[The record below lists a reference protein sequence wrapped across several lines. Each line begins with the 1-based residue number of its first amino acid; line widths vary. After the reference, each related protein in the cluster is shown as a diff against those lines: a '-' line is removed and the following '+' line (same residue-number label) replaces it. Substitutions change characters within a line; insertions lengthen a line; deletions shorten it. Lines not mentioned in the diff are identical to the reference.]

1 MNKNKLPLTLGYLP
15 TRREFFSRE
24 DAAKFNKMTLEQ
36 LKTDFPSINIVDLEF
51 LNDEAMIYDTADS
64 DRVIDHFQSK
74 GVDALFIPHCN
85 FGTEDAVARVARG
98 LGKPVLLWGPR
109 DAGPD
114 AEGIRLRDSQCGLF
128 ATSKVMQ
135 RFGVTYSYILNSH
148 LSDPVYKRGMDSFLR
163 AANVIRLLK
172 NARIGQ
178 ISTRPAAF
186 YSVITNEGL
195 LLEKLGVE
203 IIPIS
208 LSEIAQRVRE
218 IVKEG
223 NDDLK
228 ATIDVFHQ
236 RYEVMKYSNDI
247 LANIA
252 GLKLALKEFAE
263 NNQLNAMAVQC
274 WSAIQAE
281 LGITTCLAHAELTE
295 EDLPV
300 ACETDLMGAIS
311 SLMLQAAMM
320 FESPTFFSDL
330 TNRHPDND
338 NAELLWHCGPFPASL
353 AKKDSVLSIENH
365 PILPGSPP
373 GICNWQLKEG
383 PLTVVRLDE
392 NAGKFS
398 LLCGEGESISGP
410 YNKGTFTYIEVD
422 DWPLWEEK
430 IIYGPYI
437 HHVACG
443 FGNYAH
449 VFQDVCRYL
458 DITFD
463 PATPSEEELRK
474 RRLSNEK

>member
-1 MNKNKLPLTLGYLP
+1 MSNNKSPLTLGYLP

-24 DAAKFNKMTLEQ
+24 DASKFNKLILEQ
-36 LKTDFPSINIVDLEF
+36 LKTDYPNVNIIDLEF
-51 LNDEAMIYDTADS
+51 LNDEAMIYDAADS
-64 DRVIDHFQSK
+64 DRVIDHFKSK

-148 LSDPVYKRGMDSFLR
+148 LDDPVYKRGIDAFLR
-163 AANVIRLLK
+163 AANVIRLAK

-178 ISTRPAAF
+178 VSTRPAAF
-186 YSVITNEGL
+186 YSVITNEGM
-195 LLEKLGVE
+195 LLEKFGIE

-208 LSEIAQRVRE
+208 LSEIAQRVRQ
-218 IVKEG
+218 IVKKGGDE
-223 NDDLK
+223 LES
-228 ATIDVFHQ
+228 ATEVFRQ
-236 RYEVMKYSNDI
+236 RYDVMKYSDEI

-252 GLKLALKEFAE
+252 GLKLALKEFSE
-263 NNQLNAMAVQC
+263 QNQLNALAVQC
-274 WSAIQAE
+274 WSAIQGE
-281 LGITTCLAHAELTE
+281 LGISTCLAHAELTE

-300 ACETDLMGAIS
+300 ACETDLEGAVS
-311 SLMLQAAMM
+311 ALMLQAAMF
-320 FESPTFFSDL
+320 FEQPTFFSDL

-338 NAELLWHCGPFPASL
+338 NAELLWHCGVFPASL
-353 AKKDSVLSIENH
+353 AKEGTPRSIENH
-365 PILPGSPP
+365 PILPGNPP

-383 PLTVVRLDE
+383 PLTVLRLGE
-392 NAGKFS
+392 SGGNFS
-398 LLCGEGESISGP
+398 LFCGEGESISGP
-410 YNKGTFTYIEVD
+410 YNMGTFTYIQVE

-430 IIYGPYI
+430 IIFGPYI

-443 FGNYAH
+443 FGHYAH

-458 DITFD
+458 GITFD
-463 PATPSEEELRK
+463 PATPSEEELRR
-474 RRLSNEK
+474 RRLSNTQ